1 MELFIMFSLII
12 VIIAF
17 LLVTS
22 LAIFG
27 LALSEQSYNSKQ
39 PTLNNNNHQNI
50 QLDKNTYNKNE
61 NKATTIYNFAD
72 LNNSVMI
79 LSLALVIIFL
89 FIKSN
94 KIFSFI
100 SIYKNKIKTK
110 NILTKFNYSKENNLL
125 NLIEEAEIQILI
137 NNLILEK
144 INNPEISALNLT
156 LKNKIN
162 YLIENKFN
170 FINPAS

>member
-1 MELFIMFSLII
+1 MFSLII

-94 KIFSFI
+94 IVSR
-100 SIYKNKIKTK
+100 
-110 NILTKFNYSKENNLL
+110 
-125 NLIEEAEIQILI
+125 LIDFGV
-137 NNLILEK
+137 
-144 INNPEISALNLT
+144 S
-156 LKNKIN
+156 
-162 YLIENKFN
+162 
-170 FINPAS
+170 S